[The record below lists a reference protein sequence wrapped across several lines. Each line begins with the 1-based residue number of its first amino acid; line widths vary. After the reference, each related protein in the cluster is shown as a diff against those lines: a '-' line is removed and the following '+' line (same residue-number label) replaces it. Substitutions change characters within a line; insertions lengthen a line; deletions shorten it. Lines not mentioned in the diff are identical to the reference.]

1 MTLKELLDLEEDV
14 PCPGCPVCKPRVPRV
29 RKSGRYGGQLS
40 TTDNE
45 WDKSDGR
52 KRINKPSRED

>member
-1 MTLKELLDLEEDV
+1 MTLRELLDLEEDV

-40 TTDNE
+40 TPGNE
-45 WDKSDGR
+45 EDKSDGR
-52 KRINKPSRED
+52 ERINEPSRED